1 MVKTPKSPGDYGTEI
16 YSYINELD
24 PTFKDDV
31 TTDQFLEKIQDEA
44 YANKIY
50 AYLADSDETFVEDI
64 SLEDFLGGVKKK
76 EETAVTESVSGA
88 GLSEQRLASRDLE
101 AERMSAFG
109 AAGGGRV
116 VDSREVPQEGYNSP
130 AEIAKRDS
138 ATTAIDTREA
148 NIAAYQLGQRQEEA
162 KRITAGLPP
171 VTIPEGS
178 VTDALQQLRKVY
190 GPYGLQFS
198 EEKVPAAMTRSGSK
212 VVKATVPNGV
222 GGKPIEVRLELDE
235 DGNIKR
241 CVAA

>member
-1 MVKTPKSPGDYGTEI
+1 
-16 YSYINELD
+16 
-24 PTFKDDV
+24 
-31 TTDQFLEKIQDEA
+31 
-44 YANKIY
+44 
-50 AYLADSDETFVEDI
+50 
-64 SLEDFLGGVKKK
+64 
-76 EETAVTESVSGA
+76 
-88 GLSEQRLASRDLE
+88 
-101 AERMSAFG
+101 MSAFG

-148 NIAAYQLGQRQEEA
+148 NIAASQLIQRQEEA
-162 KRITAGLPP
+162 QRITAGLPP

-212 VVKATVPNGV
+212 VVKATVPKGA

-235 DGNIKR
+235 DGNISPLKLKR
-241 CVAA
+241 